1 MFKSIMDFF
10 KSIQKASIAAHF
22 ARMGDHKAA
31 QAIYR
36 D

>member
-1 MFKSIMDFF
+1 MFKFIKEFF
-10 KSIQKASIAAHF
+10 QSIQKAAIAAHF
-22 ARMGDHKAA
+22 ARLGDYKAA

>member
-1 MFKSIMDFF
+1 MFKFITDFL
-10 KSIQKASIAAHF
+10 KSIQKATIAAHF
-22 ARMGDHKAA
+22 ARMGDYKAA